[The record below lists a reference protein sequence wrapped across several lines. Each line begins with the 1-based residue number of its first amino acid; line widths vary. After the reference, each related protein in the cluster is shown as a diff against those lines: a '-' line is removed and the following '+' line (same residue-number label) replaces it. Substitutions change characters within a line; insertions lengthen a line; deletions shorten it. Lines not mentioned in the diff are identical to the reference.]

1 MAGQR
6 KKSEDALL
14 VALAC
19 GATVEAAARQCRL
32 SERTVYRRLGDD
44 GFRKRLTGVRA
55 DMVQRAA
62 GMLSAAGMESVRTLL
77 ELQKS
82 GVAAA
87 VRLGAARAVLE
98 IGMKLREVV
107 DLEARIAALEEQ
119 LARSNAD

>member
-6 KKSEDALL
+6 KKNEDALP

-44 GFRKRLTGVRA
+44 GFRKRLAGVRA

-77 ELQKS
+77 ELQKP
-82 GVAAA
+82 GVAAP

-107 DLEARIAALEEQ
+107 DLEARLAALEEQ